1 MKNHIL
7 RGKEKARVDY
17 QKLDPFKEKKTIKN
31 LERITVLTVAMIF
44 KVCSKIQ

>member
-1 MKNHIL
+1 MQNHIL

-17 QKLDPFKEKKTIKN
+17 QKLDPFKKKTIKN